1 MTRRFRDTTF
11 PDETSRN
18 PNLNNRSMNRSLTL
32 LLLLLL
38 SGSAACTDDY
48 EFHPYEPEK
57 PAPEETVLLRYDFL
71 TDGEAS
77 LNDFSNLENHGS
89 WHLDERGL
97 VFDTENDAA
106 LYLGVHRRISF
117 EERVTRVRLSLF
129 TDTRFGLHW
138 LARDGKGGSLF
149 TVDAAAGTLNIHKFG
164 AEDRIEASIPFPIE
178 NGHIYMLE
186 AVKSF
191 RSNTFTIT
199 DTETGATA
207 SVATASELDS
217 SSGGNSVEQN
227 EFKGGRQNN
236 LFGMRHFVGQSPFIK
251 QVEIVASV
259 ASEPLMYLIG
269 NSITE
274 GDLVR
279 ETARYGQIMAS
290 WLNGRVVFSGQSGST
305 IDGVLDR
312 IANEVPALRPK
323 FVMVTIGTNGGNTR
337 EKLVELVERIRGYGA
352 IPVLN
357 RIPVKSDGSSDIINE
372 TIASVCEDLEVA
384 SCRFDLATAYD
395 GDTQRQ
401 DPALFESDLLHP
413 NAEGHYAMAKRLFD
427 IPGVLLYTK

>member
-1 MTRRFRDTTF
+1 
-11 PDETSRN
+11 
-18 PNLNNRSMNRSLTL
+18 MNKPLTL
-32 LLLLLL
+32 LLLLFL
-38 SGSAACTDDY
+38 SGSSACTDDY
-48 EFHPYEPEK
+48 EFLPYEPEK
-57 PAPEETVLLRYDFL
+57 AAPAETLLFRCDFL
-71 TDGEAS
+71 SDGETA
-77 LNDFSNLENHGS
+77 LKEFDNLENHGS
-89 WHLDERGL
+89 WSIEERGL
-97 VFDTENDAA
+97 YFDGASESAI
-106 LYLGVHRRISF
+106 YLGLNRRITF
-117 EERVTRVRLSLF
+117 EERVTRVRVSLF
-129 TDTRFGLHW
+129 SDTRFGLHW
-138 LARDGKGGSLF
+138 LERDGKGGSLF

-164 AEDRIEASIPFPIE
+164 AEDKIETSIPFPVE
-178 NGHIYMLE
+178 NGHVYMLE

-199 DTETGATA
+199 DTETGASA

-236 LFGMRHFVGQSPFIK
+236 LFGMRHLSGKSPFVK
-251 QVEIVASV
+251 QVEIVAS
-259 ASEPLMYLIG
+259 AAPEPLMYLIG

-279 ETARYGQIMAS
+279 ETARYGAIMAS

-305 IDGVLDR
+305 IDGVLVR

-337 EKLVELVERIRGYGA
+337 EKLVELVERIREYGS

-357 RIPVKSDGSSDIINE
+357 RIPVKSDGSSDLINE
-372 TIASVCEDLEVA
+372 TIASVCEELEVA
-384 SCRFDLATAYD
+384 SCRFDLATAFED
-395 GDTQRQ
+395 DTRRQ
-401 DPALFESDLLHP
+401 DTSLFQSDLLHP

-427 IPGVLLYTK
+427 IPGILLYAK